1 MSLDDLIG
9 PDSDVTDPLS
19 PLTGR
24 IAPERLTLSAELRAA
39 AQEELDLRRPVGTTL
54 DLRAPQ
60 YVWVSVTATIRS
72 YPGASRPAR
81 EDVRRR
87 AMQALYG
94 YLNPFTGGPDGRG
107 WPFGRTLSISELY
120 GLLRGVSGVEVA
132 EDVQVVLTEPGQPQQ
147 RETVTGSL
155 PLPPQALIV
164 SDVHHVRVDH

>member
-1 MSLDDLIG
+1 M
-9 PDSDVTDPLS
+9 
-19 PLTGR
+19 
-24 IAPERLTLSAELRAA
+24 
-39 AQEELDLRRPVGTTL
+39 
-54 DLRAPQ
+54 
-60 YVWVSVTATIRS
+60 WVSVTATIRS

-87 AMQALYG
+87 AMQALYS

-107 WPFGRTLSISELY
+107 WPFGRTLTLSELY